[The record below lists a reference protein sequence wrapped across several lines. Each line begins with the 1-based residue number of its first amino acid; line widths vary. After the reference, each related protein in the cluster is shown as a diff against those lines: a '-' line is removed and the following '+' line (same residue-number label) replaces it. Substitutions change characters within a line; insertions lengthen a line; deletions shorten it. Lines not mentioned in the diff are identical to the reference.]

1 MNNAI
6 LLLGGNLGNIQ
17 QNFKKAK
24 DLISEQTG
32 VIQSESS
39 LYESKAWGF
48 DTNELFLNQAI
59 QIETSLSPVE
69 LLNITQNIEKSI
81 GRKSK
86 TKDQE
91 YSSRL
96 IDIDILFFND
106 EIIKSKRLTIP
117 HPRLHLRNFTLA
129 PLNEIMPNFTHP
141 ELNKTINWIFNNSKD
156 QDNCRKI

>member
-91 YSSRL
+91 YSSTL

-106 EIIKSKRLTIP
+106 EIIKSKRLTSP

>member
-24 DLISEQTG
+24 NLISEQTG

-48 DTNELFLNQAI
+48 DANELFLNQVL
-59 QIETSLSPVE
+59 QIETSHSPIE
-69 LLNITQNIEKSI
+69 LLNITQDIEKSI

-86 TKDQE
+86 TNSQE

-106 EIIKSKRLTIP
+106 EIIDSPLLTIP

-141 ELNKTINWIFNNSKD
+141 KLNKTINWIFENSKD
-156 QDNCRKI
+156 QSNCKKV